1 MNNIATSFK
10 IPFYAKIILIFIGA
24 CFFFYTLYVGQ
35 QIILPILY
43 ASIISVLLNPIV
55 NILVNRKVNRILA
68 IGVAVLIALLFTL
81 GLVYLISSQ
90 LKMFQATF
98 PKLDSKFN
106 ELLHQGAIWISSKF
120 NIDQGKV
127 NQWVLKTKSGILENA
142 NAIIGHTLLT
152 ITGLLIVVFLIPVYI
167 FMILYYKP
175 LIMGFIRGIF
185 DKTHQEKL
193 EEVLF
198 QTKSIIQGY
207 LNGLLI
213 EAIIVAALNSLA
225 LLAIGIDYAILL
237 GILGA
242 LLNVIPFIGGILS
255 VTMPII
261 IAMVTKDSASYSILV
276 LLMYMLIQFF
286 DNHYITPKIVAS
298 KVKINALMA
307 VIVVLIGNAIWGI
320 PGMFL
325 AIPLTGIL
333 KVIFEHIE
341 QLRPWAFLLGDTM
354 PSETRFIFDFP
365 KRRIR
370 GLKQKT
376 YAKEK

>member
-1 MNNIATSFK
+1 MNNMNSSFQF
-10 IPFYAKIILIFIGA
+10 PFYAKIILLFIGA
-24 CFFFYTLYVGQ
+24 CFFFYMLYVGQ

-43 ASIISVLLNPIV
+43 ASLISVLLNPIV
-55 NILVNRKVNRILA
+55 NWLVNRSVNRILSIA
-68 IGVAVLIALLFTL
+68 AAVVVALLFTL
-81 GLVYLISSQ
+81 GLVLLISSQ

-98 PKLDSKFN
+98 PKLEMKFN
-106 ELLHQGAIWISSKF
+106 ELLHQGAFWISAKF
-120 NIDQGKV
+120 NIDQERV
-127 NQWVLKTKSGILENA
+127 NQWVLRTKSGILENT
-142 NAIIGHTLLT
+142 NSIIGHTLLT
-152 ITGLLIVVFLIPVYI
+152 ITGVLIIVFLIPVYI

-175 LIMGFIRGIF
+175 LIMGFIRGIL
-185 DKTHQEKL
+185 DKTHHKKL

-198 QTKSIIQGY
+198 QTRSIIQSY
-207 LNGLLI
+207 LSGLLI
-213 EAIIVAALNSLA
+213 EALIVATLNSLA

-255 VTMPII
+255 VTMPIT
-261 IAMVTKDSASYSILV
+261 IALVTKDSASYSILV

-298 KVKINALMA
+298 KVKVNALMA

-354 PSETRFIFDFP
+354 PSETRFIFDFR

-370 GLKQKT
+370 G
-376 YAKEK
+376 